1 MRFVMTCA
9 IRVSIILTAC
19 AVISVTQINA
29 QTQAETNAA
38 AREHFARADADLN
51 KTYQAV
57 LKKLP
62 DTESSLPKQR
72 RGERLE
78 GRRK

>member
-1 MRFVMTCA
+1 MICA

-29 QTQAETNAA
+29 QTQTEMNAT

-51 KTYQAV
+51 KT
-57 LKKLP
+57 
-62 DTESSLPKQR
+62 D
-72 RGERLE
+72 
-78 GRRK
+78 RKSVV